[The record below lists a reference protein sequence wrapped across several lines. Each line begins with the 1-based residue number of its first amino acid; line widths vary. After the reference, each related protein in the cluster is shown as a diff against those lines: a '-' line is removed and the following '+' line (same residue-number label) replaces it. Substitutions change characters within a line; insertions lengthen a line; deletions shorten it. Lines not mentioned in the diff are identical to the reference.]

1 MSLENFADGKSSGD
15 VHLAAVGQ
23 FYSNPSLKIPKDRDH
38 RYMPN
43 IISSAIVN
51 TPPPEVMSD
60 ILNKRNKTHHLD
72 SETHENMIP
81 MFSHDVDGKAR
92 NNKRLLPRRNWCS
105 IREYHPGS
113 TPPPTPPESV
123 PATPSD
129 ESPPAAPGR
138 IQRTLSL
145 TRDDIRPGKLL
156 RRLSGRER
164 QASYLDAREDGTPSP
179 PQSPSD
185 EGYFSRHPSI
195 NRSTTAPVAASDSRR
210 NSSAP
215 LPRPG
220 NFLRRPTN
228 MSERAAIKGDPEDT
242 SGHVNLEHG
251 LDIVLN
257 CEVDQKNP
265 AGVTTPYRLLVPA
278 LRYDGEGDE
287 NTVSYRAPKLLQ
299 RLGSLRGRKVV
310 TDSRAQAE
318 GDSENGSFTGSD
330 LSEEEPQ
337 QRQARPRRWSFGLE
351 RRRKY
356 RDQTPPQERTPQI
369 SRPLPQQDPINE
381 AQRLGG
387 FSERPQKREAPPL
400 ATQPSGDQSRI
411 SKPRDGVQ
419 DGRGPA
425 QARRNQPVETP
436 EDYDSAEEPY
446 SKPRLDSIDYHAN
459 LETGQAD
466 GASGYNGKRTSKIDR
481 MLGVEKEGALRRGTL
496 AQPSDDEDD
505 MNGAYSEPPKKGWR
519 NSLRRFSGQI

>member
-1 MSLENFADGKSSGD
+1 
-15 VHLAAVGQ
+15 
-23 FYSNPSLKIPKDRDH
+23 
-38 RYMPN
+38 MPN

-60 ILNKRNKTHHLD
+60 ILNKRNKIHRLD

-129 ESPPAAPGR
+129 ESPPSAPRR

-164 QASYLDAREDGTPSP
+164 QESYLDAREDGTPSP

-185 EGYFSRHPSI
+185 EDYFSRHPGM
-195 NRSTTAPVAASDSRR
+195 NRSTTAPVTASSVGR

-228 MSERAAIKGDPEDT
+228 MSERAANKGDPEDT

-257 CEVDQKNP
+257 CEIDQKNP

-278 LRYDGEGDE
+278 LHYDGEGDE
-287 NTVSYRAPKLLQ
+287 NTASYRTPKLLQ
-299 RLGSLRGRKVV
+299 RLSSLRGRKVV
-310 TDSRAQAE
+310 TDSRARAE
-318 GDSENGSFTGSD
+318 GDSENDSFTGSD
-330 LSEEEPQ
+330 ISEEELQ
-337 QRQARPRRWSFGLE
+337 QQQQPRPRRWSFGLE
-351 RRRKY
+351 KRRKY
-356 RDQTPPQERTPQI
+356 RDQTPPRERTAQI
-369 SRPLPQQDPINE
+369 SRPLPQQDPTNE
-381 AQRLGG
+381 AQRLGN
-387 FSERPQKREAPPL
+387 FPERPQRREIPPPAP
-400 ATQPSGDQSRI
+400 QPSDDRSRLAR
-411 SKPRDGVQ
+411 PQNGVQ
-419 DGRGPA
+419 NGRGPM
-425 QARRNQPVETP
+425 QALRSQPVETR
-436 EDYDSAEEPY
+436 EDYDSEEEPH
-446 SKPRLDSIDYHAN
+446 SKTRLDSIDYHAN

-466 GASGYNGKRTSKIDR
+466 GANGHNVRRTSKVDR
-481 MLGVEKEGALRRGTL
+481 MLGVERESAPRRETL
-496 AQPSDDEDD
+496 AQPSDDEDNMD
-505 MNGAYSEPPKKGWR
+505 AEPRASSKKYSGYNGIEAYSEQPKKGWR
-519 NSLRRFSGQI
+519 TSLRRFSGQV

>member
-1 MSLENFADGKSSGD
+1 
-15 VHLAAVGQ
+15 
-23 FYSNPSLKIPKDRDH
+23 
-38 RYMPN
+38 MPN

-51 TPPPEVMSD
+51 TPPPEMMSD

-72 SETHENMIP
+72 PETHENMIP

-113 TPPPTPPESV
+113 TPPPTPPESL

-138 IQRTLSL
+138 LQRTLSL

-185 EGYFSRHPSI
+185 EGYFSRHPSM
-195 NRSTTAPVAASDSRR
+195 NRSTTAPVAASDAQR

-228 MSERAAIKGDPEDT
+228 MSERAAVKGDPEDT
-242 SGHVNLEHG
+242 SEHVNLEHG

-299 RLGSLRGRKVV
+299 RLSSLRGRKVD

-318 GDSENGSFTGSD
+318 GDSENDSLTGSD
-330 LSEEEPQ
+330 HSEEES
-337 QRQARPRRWSFGLE
+337 QRQPRPRRWSFGLE

-369 SRPLPQQDPINE
+369 SRPLPQQDPTNE
-381 AQRLGG
+381 AQRLGD
-387 FSERPQKREAPPL
+387 FSDRPRRRGAPPL
-400 ATQPSGDQSRI
+400 APQLSDDRSGMGRPQ
-411 SKPRDGVQ
+411 DGFQ
-419 DGRGPA
+419 NGRGPT
-425 QARRNQPVETP
+425 QARRKQAVETP
-436 EDYDSAEEPY
+436 EDDDSEEEPY

-481 MLGVEKEGALRRGTL
+481 MLGVEKESARRRGTL
-496 AQPSDDEDD
+496 AQPSDDEDN
-505 MNGAYSEPPKKGWR
+505 MNGEMRPGSERYSGYNGIEDHPEQPKKGWR